1 MRILKVWERT
11 VLTVLKS
18 NFCVALTT
26 AKKVDVVLKT
36 AKSSFSRLKHDGNLP
51 AVKRVILK
59 VDFKTVN
66 TLLSQTFNPKIF
78 FEYAIRSQ
86 LSGFLFN
93 AKI

>member
-26 AKKVDVVLKT
+26 AKELDVVLKT
-36 AKSSFSRLKHDGNLP
+36 AKSSFSRLKHDGNLLGGE
-51 AVKRVILK
+51 RRYCK

-66 TLLSQTFNPKIF
+66 TVLSQTLNM
-78 FEYAIRSQ
+78 
-86 LSGFLFN
+86 L
-93 AKI
+93 